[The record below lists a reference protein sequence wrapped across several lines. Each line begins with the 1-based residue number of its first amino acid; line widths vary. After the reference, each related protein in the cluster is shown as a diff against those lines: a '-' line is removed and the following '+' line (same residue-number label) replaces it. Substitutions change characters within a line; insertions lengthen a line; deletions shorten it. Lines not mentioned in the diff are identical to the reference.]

1 MGPSPR
7 QARSLHGQRGGAA
20 ILFVLCVPL
29 LLGFAALAVDLARI
43 HLVRVELQNA
53 ADAAALAGARALS
66 DTGPPPGASDE
77 PYNWSAAT
85 TAALDVARHNIA
97 NAEQIQDAFIET
109 GYWNLKDPTLGLRP
123 TGSSGVPATGD
134 LPAIRV
140 TVTISSTRNN
150 GPLKL
155 FFAPILG
162 IAERDVQA
170 SSIAVLP
177 AAGGGTGIF
186 PWVIGSC
193 MLQDFWDFD
202 HNCALKDASGDPLVM
217 DVSIESI
224 YHDACFSG
232 TWSTFL
238 DQDNSVPTVRDLIDH
253 GNPVN
258 LAIGDSTWVQTGVKD
273 ALFNYDG
280 IPFGTPV
287 PLFVVGSVEPGSWQ
301 TIVAIAA
308 FVIDDIVKING
319 KSHILGHLSDNAYF
333 GTTNPGPGTGAPF
346 GAYAPPVLVK

>member
-1 MGPSPR
+1 MEPSP
-7 QARSLHGQRGGAA
+7 QPDSSLHGQRGGVA

-43 HLVRVELQNA
+43 HLARVELQNA

-66 DTGPPPGASDE
+66 DTEPPPGASDE
-77 PYNWSAAT
+77 PYNWPAAA

-97 NAEQIQDAFIET
+97 NGVQIRDALIET

-123 TGSSGVPATGD
+123 SGSSGVPATGD

-140 TVTISSTRNN
+140 TVAISGTLNN

-155 FFAPILG
+155 FFAPVLG
-162 IAERDVQA
+162 IAERTVQA

-193 MLQDFWDFD
+193 MIRDFWDFD
-202 HNCALKDASGDPLVM
+202 HNCALKDAGGAPLVM

-224 YHDACFSG
+224 YHEDCFSG

-238 DQDNSVPTVRDLIDH
+238 DQDNSVPAVRDLIDH
-253 GNPVN
+253 GNPAN
-258 LAIGDSTWVQTGVKD
+258 LAIGDSTWVQSGVED
-273 ALFNYDG
+273 ALFKYDG
-280 IPFGTPV
+280 IPIGKPV
-287 PLFVVGSVEPGSWQ
+287 PIFVVGNVEPGSWQ

-333 GTTNPGPGTGAPF
+333 GTTNPGAGTGVPF
-346 GAYAPPVLVK
+346 GAYSPPVLVK